1 MENVYFLGRIILG
14 VYFLY
19 NAYSHFANIESLA
32 GYAGSKKVLH
42 PKIAVAVTGA
52 MLFIGGAA
60 VLTGMSL
67 ALGCWI
73 LVAFLVGTSFMMH
86 QYWKITDPM
95 MKMGE
100 RINCQKNM
108 ALVGAL
114 LMIIALAS

>member
-19 NAYSHFANIESLA
+19 NAYNHFANIESMS
-32 GYAGSKKVLH
+32 GYAGSKKVPH

-52 MLFIGGAA
+52 MLFVGGASI
-60 VLTGMSL
+60 LTGMSL
-67 ALGCWI
+67 VLGCWI

-86 QYWKITDPM
+86 QYWKVTDPM

-100 RINCQKNM
+100 KINFQKNM

-114 LMIIALAS
+114 LMIIALVS

>member
-19 NAYSHFANIESLA
+19 NAYSHFANIEALT
-32 GYAGSKKVLH
+32 GYSASKKVPY
-42 PKIAVAVTGA
+42 PKAAVAVTGG
-52 MLFIGGAA
+52 MLLIGGAA
-60 VLTGMSL
+60 ILTGMSL
-67 ALGCWI
+67 ILGAWI
-73 LVAFLVGTSFMMH
+73 LIAFLVGTSFMMH

-100 RINCQKNM
+100 RINFQKNM

-114 LMIIALAS
+114 LMIIALV